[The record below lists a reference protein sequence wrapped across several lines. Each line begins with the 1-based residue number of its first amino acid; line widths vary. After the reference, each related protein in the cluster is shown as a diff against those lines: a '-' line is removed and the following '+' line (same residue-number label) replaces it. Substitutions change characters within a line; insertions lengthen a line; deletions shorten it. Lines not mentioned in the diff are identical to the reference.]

1 MEKIFLFRFIM
12 EVEDEN
18 CEKHFIGFDFST
30 QQIKAVVI
38 NEDLKVEIIYLIRYL
53 VSYLI

>member
-38 NEDLKVEIIYLIRYL
+38 NEDLKVDIIYIIRYL
-53 VSYLI
+53 VI